1 MQETRAERLLVAPP
15 FFSLSLRERAG
26 VRALGRT
33 LAGASEAAGDTLTL
47 PSPGGR
53 GFFSIPGG
61 RGFFSMNGRKALPRR
76 CRLPGREGSVR

>member
-15 FFSLSLRERAG
+15 FFFLSLRERAG

-47 PSPGGR
+47 TLSR
-53 GFFSIPGG
+53 GAMACTEVPLWNES
-61 RGFFSMNGRKALPRR
+61 
-76 CRLPGREGSVR
+76 